1 MTAPRFG
8 TARYGLIGAPRKYAG
23 WASRKWPTLE
33 GPRLRLRQNDRT
45 RSKMTN
51 RLPETTVLQS
61 SGDPFVVVARDG
73 EMLASAEANTVN
85 YQFRTALRSDLD
97 SVSAR

>member
-1 MTAPRFG
+1 
-8 TARYGLIGAPRKYAG
+8 
-23 WASRKWPTLE
+23 
-33 GPRLRLRQNDRT
+33 
-45 RSKMTN
+45 
-51 RLPETTVLQS
+51 LPETTVLQS

-85 YQFRTALRSDLD
+85 YQFRTTLRSDLD